1 MTVPFHDHEMLL
13 LEGDFFALVLIDHRR
28 TVQSSPPLA
37 STLDSPMAKS
47 HSVSD
52 LKGMYAMAHNKEVGH
67 DFFNQI
73 EKLAISQS

>member
-37 STLDSPMAKS
+37 STLDSPSTSNLSARAVTGAKWP
-47 HSVSD
+47 
-52 LKGMYAMAHNKEVGH
+52 L
-67 DFFNQI
+67 
-73 EKLAISQS
+73 